1 MFYMNLYIIN
11 SSHGHNQMFPTHV
24 LIHPQCRG
32 WGITIRRTGLEN
44 GMENRTEN
52 GLVED
57 LTVIC
62 LSK

>member
-1 MFYMNLYIIN
+1 MKVNTIKIYIEL
-11 SSHGHNQMFPTHV
+11 M
-24 LIHPQCRG
+24 R
-32 WGITIRRTGLEN
+32 GITKKRTGLEN

-52 GLVED
+52 GCVKD